1 MCERINPQQALDWGL
16 IEEIGEPGG
25 AVPTALRL
33 AGMAAA
39 MPPATVGMVKEAINA
54 TANALHHASAYA
66 DQSAF
71 TRTFK
76 DAIAARE
83 NFGRKS

>member
-1 MCERINPQQALDWGL
+1 MSPQQALDWGL

-33 AGMAAA
+33 AEMAAS

-66 DQSAF
+66 DADQSAF

-76 DAIAARE
+76 DAIAARA
-83 NFGRKS
+83 NFGKKS